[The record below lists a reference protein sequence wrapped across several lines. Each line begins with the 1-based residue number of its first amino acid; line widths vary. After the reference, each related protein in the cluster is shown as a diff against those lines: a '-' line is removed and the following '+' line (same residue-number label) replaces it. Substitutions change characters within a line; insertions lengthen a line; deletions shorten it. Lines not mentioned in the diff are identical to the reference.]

1 MSETS
6 RMLKKIM
13 RSSGWTQE
21 QLAAKLGVSFASM
34 NAWVNGRTKPRA
46 AMLRRI
52 RKLYLAQDITGMSEP
67 VYVTVVN
74 VDLGLKV
81 GDAILLEKDVYN
93 LHDDEAI
100 MVSKMLLDDDEN
112 GVPEFREDEE
122 MDEFEV
128 MESFEESEEPDFID
142 DDLVGDEFRK
152 DELSDE
158 NRTESIK
165 TMTNGD
171 SYRSEMYVANSVNTV
186 VRGTKS
192 AGRIYDSFKSKA
204 RAQVLFIIHRM
215 AIVRIVEWDYEE

>member
-21 QLAAKLGVSFASM
+21 QLAGKLGVSFASM

-46 AMLRRI
+46 AMIQRI

-67 VYVTVVN
+67 VYVTLVN
-74 VDLGLKV
+74 VDMELKV
-81 GDAILLEKDVYN
+81 GDAVLLEKDVYN

-100 MVSKMLLDDDEN
+100 MASRMLVDEN
-112 GVPEFREDEE
+112 DDTLPELRVDETLEEDPLSE
-122 MDEFEV
+122 
-128 MESFEESEEPDFID
+128 FEESEGPDFIE
-142 DDLVGDEFRK
+142 DDLMV
-152 DELSDE
+152 DELQNDE
-158 NRTESIK
+158 LIGEAKAEGIK
-165 TMTNGD
+165 VMTGGD
-171 SYRSEMYVANSVNTV
+171 SYTSEMYVANSVSTV

-215 AIVRIVEWDYEE
+215 AIARIVEWDYEG